1 MEHLTKVFFGTTEYT
16 QTEEDCNSWHSILSK
31 MLDITGFKIND
42 FFFSNIFR
50 YIFLVVLGVL
60 LCIVIETITNGLI

>member
-42 FFFSNIFR
+42 FFFQ
-50 YIFLVVLGVL
+50 IFLG
-60 LCIVIETITNGLI
+60 IYF